1 MTSNGRM
8 AGRGIVTSE
17 TYSEE
22 IKERLEEIN
31 KIIDAKAQ
39 NPVTLIGVTK
49 GFTHEEVN
57 IASELGIKNFGENYA
72 QELLTKNPLVDPEI
86 SWHYIGQLQSN
97 KIRKIS
103 HLVDVWHSVTSLKLA
118 REIHKR
124 NDQAQILLQVSL
136 MGPSNSKGF
145 EVEQLPQLI
154 SELRDMNID
163 ISGLMTMGVP
173 GDMVAT
179 RVVFKELRK
188 LADTFEL
195 PECSMGMSDDFEI
208 ALENG
213 ASMIRVGSAIFGN
226 RGPD

>member
-1 MTSNGRM
+1 M
-8 AGRGIVTSE
+8 TSE
-17 TYSEE
+17 TYPKE

-31 KIIDAKAQ
+31 GIIDAKAQ

-72 QELLTKNPLVDPEI
+72 QELLRKNPLVDPEI

-154 SELRDMNID
+154 SDLRDMNID
-163 ISGLMTMGVP
+163 VSGLMTMGVP

-179 RVVFKELRK
+179 RAAFKKLRK

-208 ALENG
+208 ALESG

-226 RGPD
+226 RKPD

>member
-1 MTSNGRM
+1 MTNGSDYEK
-8 AGRGIVTSE
+8 IQD
-17 TYSEE
+17 
-22 IKERLEEIN
+22 RLEEIN
-31 KIIDAKAQ
+31 EIVAAKAQ
-39 NPVTLIGVTK
+39 NQVNLIAVTK

-57 IASELGIKNFGENYA
+57 VATELGIKNFGENYA
-72 QELLTKNPLVDPEI
+72 QELLAKNPLVNAEI

-97 KIRKIS
+97 KVRKVS

-173 GDMVAT
+173 VDMVAT

-208 ALENG
+208 ALESG

-226 RGPD
+226 RRPD

>member
-1 MTSNGRM
+1 M

-31 KIIDAKAQ
+31 EIIDAKAQ

-208 ALENG
+208 ALESG

-226 RGPD
+226 RRPD

>member
-1 MTSNGRM
+1 M
-8 AGRGIVTSE
+8 AGRRIVTSE

-22 IKERLEEIN
+22 IKERLQEIN

-173 GDMVAT
+173 GDKVAT

-195 PECSMGMSDDFEI
+195 PECSMGMSGDFEI
-208 ALENG
+208 ALESG

-226 RGPD
+226 RRPD

>member
-1 MTSNGRM
+1 M
-8 AGRGIVTSE
+8 TSE

-22 IKERLEEIN
+22 IKERIQEIN

-136 MGPSNSKGF
+136 MGPSNTKGF

-208 ALENG
+208 ALESG

-226 RGPD
+226 RRLD

>member
-1 MTSNGRM
+1 M
-8 AGRGIVTSE
+8 TSE

-22 IKERLEEIN
+22 IKERLQEIN

-72 QELLTKNPLVDPEI
+72 QELLTKNPLVEPEI

-208 ALENG
+208 ALESG

-226 RGPD
+226 RRPD

>member
-1 MTSNGRM
+1 M
-8 AGRGIVTSE
+8 TSE

-22 IKERLEEIN
+22 IKERLQEIN

-173 GDMVAT
+173 GDKVAT

-195 PECSMGMSDDFEI
+195 PECSMGMSGDFEI
-208 ALENG
+208 ALESG

-226 RGPD
+226 RRPD

>member
-1 MTSNGRM
+1 M
-8 AGRGIVTSE
+8 TSE

-22 IKERLEEIN
+22 IKERLQEIN

-208 ALENG
+208 ALESG
-213 ASMIRVGSAIFGN
+213 ASMIRVGSAIFGI
-226 RGPD
+226 RRPD

>member
-1 MTSNGRM
+1 M
-8 AGRGIVTSE
+8 TSE

-57 IASELGIKNFGENYA
+57 IASKLGIKNFGENYA
-72 QELLTKNPLVDPEI
+72 QELLAKNPLVDAEI
-86 SWHYIGQLQSN
+86 NWHFIGQLQSN
-97 KIRKIS
+97 KIKKVS

-118 REIHKR
+118 REIHNR
-124 NDQAQILLQVSL
+124 NDQAKILLQVSVL
-136 MGPSNSKGF
+136 GPSNSKGF
-145 EVEQLPQLI
+145 EAEELPDLI
-154 SELRDMNID
+154 FQLRDENID
-163 ISGLMTMGVP
+163 VSGLMTMGVP

-179 RVVFKELRK
+179 RFVFERLRK

-195 PECSMGMSDDFEI
+195 SECSMGMSDDFEI
-208 ALENG
+208 ALESG
-213 ASMIRVGSAIFGN
+213 SSMIRIGSAIFGN
-226 RGPD
+226 RRPN

>member
-1 MTSNGRM
+1 
-8 AGRGIVTSE
+8 VTSE
-17 TYSEE
+17 TYPKE

-31 KIIDAKAQ
+31 GIIDAKAQ

-72 QELLTKNPLVDPEI
+72 QELLRKNPLVDPEI

-118 REIHKR
+118 REIHQR

-154 SELRDMNID
+154 SDLRDMNID
-163 ISGLMTMGVP
+163 VSGLMTMGVP

-179 RVVFKELRK
+179 RVAFKKLRK

-208 ALENG
+208 ALESG

-226 RGPD
+226 RKPD

>member
-1 MTSNGRM
+1 MC
-8 AGRGIVTSE
+8 
-17 TYSEE
+17 
-22 IKERLEEIN
+22 
-31 KIIDAKAQ
+31 
-39 NPVTLIGVTK
+39 
-49 GFTHEEVN
+49 
-57 IASELGIKNFGENYA
+57 
-72 QELLTKNPLVDPEI
+72 
-86 SWHYIGQLQSN
+86 
-97 KIRKIS
+97 IRDS
-103 HLVDVWHSVTSLKLA
+103 VWHSVTSLKLA

-208 ALENG
+208 ALESG

-226 RGPD
+226 RRPD

>member
-1 MTSNGRM
+1 M
-8 AGRGIVTSE
+8 TSE

-22 IKERLEEIN
+22 IKERLEKIN
-31 KIIDAKAQ
+31 EIIDAKAQ

-49 GFTHEEVN
+49 GFTHQEVN

-72 QELLTKNPLVDPEI
+72 QELLTKNPLVNPEI

-173 GDMVAT
+173 GDKVAT

-195 PECSMGMSDDFEI
+195 PECSMGMSGDFEI
-208 ALENG
+208 ALESG

-226 RGPD
+226 RRAD

>member
-1 MTSNGRM
+1 M

-22 IKERLEEIN
+22 IKERLQEIN

-173 GDMVAT
+173 GDKVAT

-195 PECSMGMSDDFEI
+195 PECSMGMSGDFEI
-208 ALENG
+208 ALESG

-226 RGPD
+226 RRPD

>member
-1 MTSNGRM
+1 M
-8 AGRGIVTSE
+8 TSE

-31 KIIDAKAQ
+31 EIIDAKAQ

-195 PECSMGMSDDFEI
+195 PECSMGMSGDFEI
-208 ALENG
+208 ALESG

-226 RGPD
+226 RRPD

>member
-1 MTSNGRM
+1 MTS
-8 AGRGIVTSE
+8 E
-17 TYSEE
+17 PYSEE
-22 IKERLEEIN
+22 IKERLQEIN

-49 GFTHEEVN
+49 GFTHDEVN

-72 QELLTKNPLVDPEI
+72 QELLTKNPLVDSEI

-179 RVVFKELRK
+179 RVVFKKLRR

-208 ALENG
+208 ALESG

-226 RGPD
+226 RRPD

>member
-1 MTSNGRM
+1 M
-8 AGRGIVTSE
+8 
-17 TYSEE
+17 E
-22 IKERLEEIN
+22 IYIEQMKERLEEIN

-49 GFTHEEVN
+49 GFSHEEVN
-57 IASELGIKNFGENYA
+57 IASELGIKSFGENYA
-72 QELLTKNPLVDPEI
+72 QELLTKDLLVEAEI

-97 KIRKIS
+97 KIRKVS
-103 HLVDVWHSVTSLKLA
+103 HLVEYWHSVTSLKLA

-124 NDQAQILLQVSL
+124 NDQAKILLQVSL

-145 EVEQLPQLI
+145 EVGQLPHLI
-154 SELRDMNID
+154 AELRDENID

-173 GDMVAT
+173 GDLKST
-179 RVVFKELRK
+179 RVVFEKLRK

-208 ALENG
+208 ALESG
-213 ASMIRVGSAIFGN
+213 SSMIRVGSAIFGN
-226 RGPD
+226 RRPD

>member
-1 MTSNGRM
+1 M
-8 AGRGIVTSE
+8 TSE

-22 IKERLEEIN
+22 IKERLQEIN

-195 PECSMGMSDDFEI
+195 PECSMGMSGDFEI
-208 ALENG
+208 ALESG

-226 RGPD
+226 RRPD

>member
-1 MTSNGRM
+1 M

-31 KIIDAKAQ
+31 EIIDAKAQ
-39 NPVTLIGVTK
+39 KPVTLIGVTK

-86 SWHYIGQLQSN
+86 SWHFIGQLQSN

-208 ALENG
+208 ALESG

-226 RGPD
+226 RRPD